1 MPIFAKRRHAAK
13 RFLPGFAPRGR
24 KYSED
29 QERDEGGPK
38 RTEVH
43 VFSDAKLLYWKKVD
57 RIARQYESD
66 ALAATRTALEI
77 DKRELLVLLGEAHK
91 SALRNKQS
99 IDWRKYSEATR
110 DYLRTQAGAN
120 WREQFLPVLEGVM
133 TDGVNTMRDE
143 FGFRFDVPNIGA
155 QEWFTEYALEFASPI
170 NGTTA
175 GLVEEVIAM
184 GVDEGWSIDAMA
196 DHLEEV
202 FRQMAYGDVDP
213 EDLAWF
219 EDRMVPYRAEAIART
234 ETMRAENF
242 GNEELMR
249 DWGVEQ
255 KEWLATP
262 DERVRE
268 AHWDANGQVVG
279 IDEPFIVDDEE
290 LDYPGDPAGSPGNTI
305 NCRCTILPVL
315 PGEASE

>member
-133 TDGVNTMRDE
+133 TDGVKTMRDE
-143 FGFRFDVPNIGA
+143 FVFRFDVPNVGA

-184 GVDEGWSIDAMA
+184 GVDEGWSIDSVA
-196 DHLEEV
+196 DHLEEG
-202 FRQMAYGDVDP
+202 F
-213 EDLAWF
+213 
-219 EDRMVPYRAEAIART
+219 RAEAIART

-279 IDEPFIVDDEE
+279 IDEPFIVDAEE

-315 PGEASE
+315 PGEARSEERRGGEEW

>member
-29 QERDEGGPK
+29 QERDEGGRWSSEGGGGGVGGAYARAVGTWEETQPWDVAELVPVSAIK
-38 RTEVH
+38 GLAKTLV
-43 VFSDAKLLYWKKVD
+43 SPDAKFLYWKKVD

-77 DKRELLVLLGEAHK
+77 DKRELLALLGEAHK

-143 FGFRFDVPNIGA
+143 FGFQFDVPNIGA
-155 QEWFTEYALEFASPI
+155 QEWFTEYALEFASPV

-175 GLVEEVIAM
+175 DLVEEVIAM

-196 DHLEEV
+196 GHLQEV
-202 FRQMAYGDVDP
+202 FPQIAYGDVEP

-219 EDRMVPYRAEAIART
+219 EDRMVPYRAEAIR
-234 ETMRAENF
+234 
-242 GNEELMR
+242 
-249 DWGVEQ
+249 
-255 KEWLATP
+255 
-262 DERVRE
+262 
-268 AHWDANGQVVG
+268 
-279 IDEPFIVDDEE
+279 
-290 LDYPGDPAGSPGNTI
+290 
-305 NCRCTILPVL
+305 
-315 PGEASE
+315 

>member
-13 RFLPGFAPRGR
+13 RFLPGFAPRVR

-143 FGFRFDVPNIGA
+143 FGFQFDVPNIGA
-155 QEWFTEYALEFASPI
+155 QEWFTEYALEFASPV

-175 GLVEEVIAM
+175 DLVEEVIAM

-196 DHLEEV
+196 GHLEEV
-202 FRQMAYGDVDP
+202 FRQMAYGDEGGGELGRHGADV
-213 EDLAWF
+213 
-219 EDRMVPYRAEAIART
+219 RVGRRT
-234 ETMRAENF
+234 EGVAGPPRRTRA
-242 GNEELMR
+242 GGAL
-249 DWGVEQ
+249 G
-255 KEWLATP
+255 
-262 DERVRE
+262 
-268 AHWDANGQVVG
+268 GQRPG
-279 IDEPFIVDDEE
+279 GCDRRAIHRGRRGDGLSGRSCGQSRK
-290 LDYPGDPAGSPGNTI
+290 LDQLSVHGPAGPARRGDRIVIQLIGRRAT
-305 NCRCTILPVL
+305 
-315 PGEASE
+315 